1 MKKVISVVLVLAL
14 LSVCVVALTACSPAG
29 DYKFD
34 SCKGKLAGFTVE
46 DVAGE
51 DNVTKDAVTLTI
63 NKDGTYSFTSNLA
76 LVKVS
81 QSGKW
86 EKKGNTITFDDQYT
100 ATVKG
105 KTLTLS
111 SGDEDSSNYLVFTL
125 TR

>member
-14 LSVCVVALTACSPAG
+14 LSVCVVALVACSPAG
-29 DYKFD
+29 DYKFE
-34 SCKGKLAGFTVE
+34 SCKGKIFGVTIE
-46 DVAGE
+46 YVAGE

-63 NKDGTYSFTSNLA
+63 NRDGTYSFTSNLEYA
-76 LVKVS
+76 KVT

-86 EKKGNTITFDDQYT
+86 EKKGNTITFDDEYT

-111 SGDEDSSNYLVFTL
+111 SGDEESNNYLVFVL
-125 TR
+125 KR